1 MHGSLPSAARAG
13 SADRP
18 APLIG
23 AEKWDERNLVKP
35 GKNYGWP
42 TFPPYGRTPGHR
54 RARPART
61 PVSDHRLPMADWSHE
76 R

>member
-1 MHGSLPSAARAG
+1 M
-13 SADRP
+13 
-18 APLIG
+18 G